1 MEWEQLV
8 EEVKKLDK
16 IAIVFGDSLDF
27 KDFHFRLYK
36 DGRIYAIY
44 SDPYGEE
51 SEVFIAE
58 DKSHKEQ
65 LEFVKFVL
73 KGESK

>member
-27 KDFHFRLYK
+27 KDFSFRLYK

-44 SDPYGEE
+44 HNPYEE
-51 SEVFIAE
+51 EFEVFIAKN
-58 DKSHKEQ
+58 KSHEEQ
-65 LEFVKFVL
+65 LEFVKFVM
-73 KGESK
+73 KGE